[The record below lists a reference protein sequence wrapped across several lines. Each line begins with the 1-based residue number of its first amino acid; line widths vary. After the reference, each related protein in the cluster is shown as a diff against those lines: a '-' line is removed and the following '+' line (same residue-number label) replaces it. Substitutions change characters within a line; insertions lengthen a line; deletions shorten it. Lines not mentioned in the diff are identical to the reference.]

1 MRVEK
6 EKRKVNIVCN
16 DGSFV
21 IGNLHINPGERLFD
35 HVNDAKEPFVVVTE
49 AQFHNIGLV
58 HSFKMY
64 NDMVKKNKAVILN
77 KSSIKWIEEIDR

>member
-6 EKRKVNIVCN
+6 EKRKVHIICN

-21 IGNLHINPGERLFD
+21 IGNLHINPGERILD
-35 HVNDAKEPFVVVTE
+35 RVNDAEELFIVITE

-64 NDMVKKNKAVILN
+64 NDMVKKNKSIILN
-77 KSSIKWIEEIDR
+77 KSSIKWIEEA